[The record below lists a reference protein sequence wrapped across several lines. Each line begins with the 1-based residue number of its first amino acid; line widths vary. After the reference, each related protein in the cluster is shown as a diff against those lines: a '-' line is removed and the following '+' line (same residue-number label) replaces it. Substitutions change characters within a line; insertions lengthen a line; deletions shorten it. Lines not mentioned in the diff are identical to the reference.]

1 MHSII
6 AKFLVLGGLAGFLLL
21 GHSAEVRAQTALCPQ
36 GFSLTNGSCV
46 SGDDGNGAF
55 SGAALSSQALS
66 GLSQTITQQTTT
78 NTVKSVTE
86 RREQEQQR
94 RRPPSAPRVAPP
106 AVPPA
111 PAYRPSE
118 AYAPSEAKTESAA
131 RQRYPSAAPAPG
143 IVYERQPEPTPGPSP
158 APIEPAIRFGTWAQI
173 YGDYEKRDAA
183 GPGVVSCCN
192 GNDVLNGIFVQS
204 KIDPKLSL
212 SIQSRT
218 GTVGFLAGADLTSR
232 DLFFGNDGLIAGI
245 TAGYVSSDLSLS
257 TSALSSNADNRGGG
271 SSHLSGDLSG
281 PTVGLFATYFNG
293 GFSTDSILKFDVLN
307 LKETF
312 NDFLVTTAGNN
323 QSPKVLTTVANPGGG
338 SASLLNTTIAGNL
351 NYRFDLSPNL
361 WIEPTVGAQYTHSSY
376 SSNASQLGL
385 ADGDLGRIQGGAH
398 FGVTTLIDNRIPLT
412 TILTGLAYDDF
423 SVSGGFIPAAA
434 FNGNNLLAHSDEGR
448 LRGRGIL
455 AFALDL
461 GQGVTS
467 FVQGE
472 VRGGQGLFGAGGR
485 AGIRVQW

>member
-1 MHSII
+1 M
-6 AKFLVLGGLAGFLLL
+6 AKCLVLVGLAGFL
-21 GHSAEVRAQTALCPQ
+21 GYPAELRAQTALCPQ

-46 SGDDGNGAF
+46 DATPTQNGAF

-66 GLSQTITQQTTT
+66 ELSQTITQQTTT

-86 RREQEQQR
+86 RREQEQLR
-94 RRPPSAPRVAPP
+94 RRLPSAPQAARP

-118 AYAPSEAKTESAA
+118 AYEPSEAKAA
-131 RQRYPSAAPAPG
+131 ERQRYPAAAPPPG

-158 APIEPAIRFGTWAQI
+158 APIEPTVRFGTWVQI

-183 GPGVVSCCN
+183 GPGLITCCN
-192 GNDVLNGIFVQS
+192 GNFAKLGID
-204 KIDPKLSL
+204 DPGLSL

-218 GTVGFLAGADLTSR
+218 GTVGFLAGADLTRR
-232 DLFFGNDGLIAGI
+232 DLFVGNDGLIAGI

-257 TSALSSNADNRGGG
+257 TSALSNNPGNKGGG

-312 NDFLVTTAGNN
+312 NDSLITTDGVT
-323 QSPKVLTTVANPGGG
+323 NPLRGGG
-338 SASLLNTTIAGNL
+338 SVSLLNTTIAGNL
-351 NYRFDLSPNL
+351 NYRFDVSPNL

-376 SSNASQLGL
+376 GSNASQLGL
-385 ADGDLGRIQGGAH
+385 ADGDLGRIQGGAR

-434 FNGNNLLAHSDEGR
+434 FNRNNLLAKSDEGR
-448 LRGRGIL
+448 VRGRGIL

>member
-1 MHSII
+1 MHSLM
-6 AKFLVLGGLAGFLLL
+6 AKCLVLVGLAGFL
-21 GHSAEVRAQTALCPQ
+21 GYPAELRAQTALCPP

-46 SGDDGNGAF
+46 DANQNGAF

-66 GLSQTITQQTTT
+66 ELSQTITQQTTT

-86 RREQEQQR
+86 RREQEQLR
-94 RRPPSAPRVAPP
+94 RRLPSAPQVARP

-118 AYAPSEAKTESAA
+118 AYEPSEAKAA
-131 RQRYPSAAPAPG
+131 ERQRYPSAAPAPG

-183 GPGVVSCCN
+183 GPGLVTCCN
-192 GNDVLNGIFVQS
+192 GKFGPGELINDPG
-204 KIDPKLSL
+204 LSL

-218 GTVGFLAGADLTSR
+218 GTVGFLAGADLTRR
-232 DLFFGNDGLIAGI
+232 DLFVGNDGLIAGI

-257 TSALSSNADNRGGG
+257 TSALSNNPGNKGGG
-271 SSHLSGDLSG
+271 SSHLSGDLTG

-312 NDFLVTTAGNN
+312 NDFLVTTANTD
-323 QSPKVLTTVANPGGG
+323 PVTHRGGG
-338 SASLLNTTIAGNL
+338 SVSLLNTTIAGNL
-351 NYRFDLSPNL
+351 NYRFDVSPNL

-376 SSNASQLGL
+376 GSNASQLGL
-385 ADGDLGRIQGGAH
+385 ADGDLGRIQGGAR

-434 FNGNNLLAHSDEGR
+434 FNRNNLLAKSDEGR
-448 LRGRGIL
+448 VRGRGIL
-455 AFALDL
+455 AFAFDL

-472 VRGGQGLFGAGGR
+472 VRGGEGLFGAGGR

>member
-6 AKFLVLGGLAGFLLL
+6 AKSLVLGGLAGFLLL

-46 SGDDGNGAF
+46 NDLDGNGAF

-66 GLSQTITQQTTT
+66 ELSQTITQQTTT
-78 NTVKSVTE
+78 NTVKSVAE

-94 RRPPSAPRVAPP
+94 RRPPSAPRVALP

-118 AYAPSEAKTESAA
+118 AYEPSEAKAGSAA
-131 RQRYPSAAPAPG
+131 RQRYPSAVPAPG

-192 GNDVLNGIFVQS
+192 VGASIGLN
-204 KIDPKLSL
+204 IDRGLSL

-257 TSALSSNADNRGGG
+257 TSALSNNPGNRGGG
-271 SSHLSGDLSG
+271 SSHLSGDLAG

-312 NDFLVTTAGNN
+312 NDFLVTTAGV
-323 QSPKVLTTVANPGGG
+323 PRTFPGGG
-338 SASLLNTTIAGNL
+338 SVSLLNTTIAGNL

-376 SSNASQLGL
+376 GSNASQLGL
-385 ADGDLGRIQGGAH
+385 ADGDLGRIQGGAR

-434 FNGNNLLAHSDEGR
+434 FNGNNLLAHADEGH

>member
-1 MHSII
+1 MHSIM
-6 AKFLVLGGLAGFLLL
+6 AKCLVLGGLAGFLLL
-21 GHSAEVRAQTALCPQ
+21 GHSAEVRAQTALCPP

-46 SGDDGNGAF
+46 KGDDGAF

-66 GLSQTITQQTTT
+66 ELSQTITQQTTT

-94 RRPPSAPRVAPP
+94 RRPPSAPHVAPP
-106 AVPPA
+106 AVPPP

-118 AYAPSEAKTESAA
+118 AYEPSEAKAESAA

-183 GPGVVSCCN
+183 GPGVVSCCTVV
-192 GNDVLNGIFVQS
+192 GLGALN
-204 KIDPKLSL
+204 IDPNLSL

-218 GTVGFLAGADLTSR
+218 STVGFLAGADLTSR

-257 TSALSSNADNRGGG
+257 TSALSSNLGNKGGG

-293 GFSTDSILKFDVLN
+293 GFSTDSILKFDVLD

-323 QSPKVLTTVANPGGG
+323 PPTTVPHRGGG

-376 SSNASQLGL
+376 GSNASQLGL
-385 ADGDLGRIQGGAH
+385 ADGDLGRIQGGAR